1 MPLRVLVV
9 EDNAINQ
16 RLVATFLEDAGHTP
30 VLIAGGREALAVLE
44 RESFDLILMDV
55 QMPGMDGFQTTAAI
69 RAREQTTG
77 IRTPILAITA
87 HIDHEAR
94 VRCLEAGMD
103 GHIAKP
109 VRYEELITHVER
121 LGSARARTDGN
132 PVHPAAPLGRR
143 KGLTRELAGRFVED
157 SLRLQAEMREAIVQ
171 RDAATLQR
179 AAHTLRG
186 TAGLFLAQTVLDLA
200 QCLENLAKAE
210 NFGPDADGAC
220 RQLADELAR
229 IAQLPLPE

>member
-16 RLVATFLEDAGHTP
+16 RLVVTFLEDAGHTP
-30 VLIAGGREALAVLE
+30 VLADGGREALAMLE

-77 IRTPILAITA
+77 SRTPILAITA
-87 HIDHEAR
+87 HTHHEAR

-103 GHIAKP
+103 GHLAKP
-109 VRYEELITHVER
+109 VRYEELIAHVESF
-121 LGSARARTDGN
+121 GSAAVRTDVN
-132 PVHPAAPLGRR
+132 AAPPLGRR

-157 SLRLQAEMREAIVQ
+157 SLRLQAEMRDAIAQ

-186 TAGLFLAQTVLDLA
+186 TAGLFLAQTILDLA
-200 QCLENLAKAE
+200 QCLENLARAE
-210 NFGPDADGAC
+210 DFGPAADEAC
-220 RQLADELAR
+220 QQLADELAR